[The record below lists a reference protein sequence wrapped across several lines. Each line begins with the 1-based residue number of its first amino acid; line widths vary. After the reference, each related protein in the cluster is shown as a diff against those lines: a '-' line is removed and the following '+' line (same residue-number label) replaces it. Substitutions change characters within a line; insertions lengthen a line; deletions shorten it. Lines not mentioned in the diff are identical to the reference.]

1 MPPVRVHE
9 RRVCAPSCEKHG
21 REGKKCIFE
30 ILYGNS
36 VFTREFISKFI
47 YTDLR
52 KYLKSDSNKRG
63 TVSFRLSR
71 EGRKGSW
78 NETKRKERVGTAE
91 RRKQNKSNNIGRV

>member
-1 MPPVRVHE
+1 MRPPAKNTE
-9 RRVCAPSCEKHG
+9 GK
-21 REGKKCIFE
+21 GKKCIFE

-36 VFTREFISKFI
+36 VFTREFISRFI

-71 EGRKGSW
+71 EGRKGSS